1 MLKQIV
7 LLLAVIYVA
16 NSSVLNMVEKVGG
29 KAVLDLGKGIV
40 NWKRI
45 RNGKEEFIKFCGPTE
60 KSPRCGQ
67 FVTADNKPAL
77 PKSNAVVLSNG
88 NLVLDPLQSSDSGT
102 YSSPDLKIEK
112 TKLPNG
118 EMTAT
123 APPQVDLTVTQN

>member
-1 MLKQIV
+1 
-7 LLLAVIYVA
+7 
-16 NSSVLNMVEKVGG
+16 MVGKEGEKV
-29 KAVLDLGKGIV
+29 VLDLGEGIV
-40 NWKRI
+40 NWRRI

-102 YSSPDLKIEK
+102 YSSPDLTIKV
-112 TKLPNG
+112 TRLPSG
-118 EMTAT
+118 AMVAT
-123 APPQVDLTVTQN
+123 APPQIDLTVTQN